1 MPTLK
6 PRKRPKQQ
14 RSRETYDAIVA
25 ATTRVLKRE
34 GYEKASTNRIA
45 EVAGVSVGSLYQYF
59 PNKQALVIAVVERH
73 SDQLIAMLER
83 TIADLGAAP
92 IPDAVRTFVR
102 AMLAAHALDPQLHR
116 VLVQQVMHIGLE
128 HTRKFDRRA
137 QQLVRAYLER
147 DGHRVVEA
155 ADGPAAV
162 EAQSRRSRLPT
173 TISPFVP
180 RSINAAGASD

>member
-102 AMLAAHALDPQLHR
+102 ASSSKPG
-116 VLVQQVMHIGLE
+116 V
-128 HTRKFDRRA
+128 
-137 QQLVRAYLER
+137 
-147 DGHRVVEA
+147 
-155 ADGPAAV
+155 
-162 EAQSRRSRLPT
+162 
-173 TISPFVP
+173 
-180 RSINAAGASD
+180 

>member
-1 MPTLK
+1 M
-6 PRKRPKQQ
+6 
-14 RSRETYDAIVA
+14 A

-137 QQLVRAYLER
+137 QQLVRAYLEAHADEVLPDDYDTAAFVLCHAVDAVIHMAVLESDASAAKLE
-147 DGHRVVEA
+147 DGTLEREICALVLRYLLGS
-155 ADGPAAV
+155 AD
-162 EAQSRRSRLPT
+162 
-173 TISPFVP
+173 
-180 RSINAAGASD
+180 